1 MTFEDLLAQD
11 SDARACAAD
20 LIYVLLD
27 WYAYC
32 SVGPSVDALIVGEQT
47 FGEQLEELESRLAF
61 AERAKQRRARLIYLE
76 GRHDERTGLQ
86 HGCAA

>member
-20 LIYVLLD
+20 LIDVLLD
-27 WYAYC
+27 WYSYNT
-32 SVGPSVDALIVGEQT
+32 VGPPTDALIFGEQT

-61 AERAKQRRARLIYLE
+61 AERAEERRAR
-76 GRHDERTGLQ
+76 
-86 HGCAA
+86 